1 MIGYITKPELGAAM
15 VTRDG
20 GEIAIRAQGWNAFPE
35 ATPAETPVET
45 PTETPKE
52 QKEDAP
58 AIKPEEN

>member
-1 MIGYITKPELGAAM
+1 M